1 MSDTQMIN
9 FGALLNQGGPTVKY
23 KAKDRY
29 TFGWNDP
36 RAVSLAGRF
45 EDIRIIFVDHFARD
59 MTNDQL
65 KAAWILAYGDRPITF
80 YELKRR
86 WETDETGDDMRVAQE
101 THLRG
106 LLLSQH
112 DFSSIT
118 DIYVLKDKL
127 NASS

>member
-1 MSDTQMIN
+1 MT
-9 FGALLNQGGPTVKY
+9 Y

-36 RAVSLAGRF
+36 RAVDLAERF
-45 EDIRIIFVDHFARD
+45 EEIRLIFVDHFARD

-65 KAAWILAYGDRPITF
+65 KAAWILAYGDRPISF

-86 WETDETGDDMRVAQE
+86 WAQDETGDDMRVAQE
-101 THLRG
+101 THFRG
-106 LLLSQH
+106 LLLSQY
-112 DFSSIT
+112 DFASIT

-127 NASS
+127 NASN